1 MYPSKTIHTD
11 GIRAGLMVSTF
22 PASFESRSTFLET
35 SFGFGQVGGSALILH
50 PRFLFG
56 ALEPSAYN
64 EYKTANT
71 ARALSA
77 YKVMSEM
84 MITNSLVKIKDH
96 PPFAPELEAPVL
108 LNPLARV
115 TCDKT
120 GELTFPP
127 RLTTAP
133 TPDLANLSIVKEIL
147 KKTGD
152 TAGVGVDQELI
163 SSFPAHNQTFV
174 TRNFTNKEV
183 AYCNA
188 QPNPT
193 ASFAARWAGKE
204 AVFKSLGVASK
215 GAGASLRDIEILP
228 DESGVP
234 QVYLHDDAKAAAE
247 GKNIAHVHI
256 SLSHSDTV
264 AIAFAQATF

>member
-11 GIRAGLMVSTF
+11 GIRAGLMVGTF
-22 PASFESRSTFLET
+22 PAFFECRSLFLET
-35 SFGFGQVGGSALILH
+35 SFGFGQVGGSALVLH

-64 EYKTANT
+64 EYKKANG

-84 MITNSLVKIKDH
+84 MITNSLVKVKDH
-96 PPFAPELEAPVL
+96 PPFIPELEAPVL

-120 GELTFPP
+120 GDLSFPP
-127 RLTTAP
+127 KLTAAP
-133 TPDLANLSIVKEIL
+133 KSDLANLSIIKETL
-147 KKTGD
+147 KKAGD
-152 TAGVGVDQELI
+152 IAGVGVDQELI
-163 SSFPAHNQTFV
+163 SSFPSHNPTFV

-215 GAGASLRDIEILP
+215 GAGASMKDIEILP
-228 DESGVP
+228 DDSGVP
-234 QVYLHDDAKAAAE
+234 QVHLHDDAKAAAE
-247 GKNIAHVHI
+247 VKNIGHVHI

>member
-22 PASFESRSTFLET
+22 PASFESRSIFLET

-64 EYKTANT
+64 EYKKANS

-96 PPFAPELEAPVL
+96 PPFTPELEAPVL

-127 RLTTAP
+127 KLTTAP
-133 TPDLANLSIVKEIL
+133 TSDLANLSIIKEIL

-174 TRNFTNKEV
+174 TRNFTDKEV

>member
-1 MYPSKTIHTD
+1 
-11 GIRAGLMVSTF
+11 
-22 PASFESRSTFLET
+22 
-35 SFGFGQVGGSALILH
+35 
-50 PRFLFG
+50 
-56 ALEPSAYN
+56 
-64 EYKTANT
+64 
-71 ARALSA
+71 
-77 YKVMSEM
+77 MSEM

-96 PPFAPELEAPVL
+96 PPFTPELEAPVL

-115 TCDKT
+115 TRDNA
-120 GELTFPP
+120 GELSFPP
-127 RLTTAP
+127 KLTSAP
-133 TPDLANLSIVKEIL
+133 TPDLANLSIIKETL

-163 SSFPAHNQTFV
+163 SSFPSHNSTFV
-174 TRNFTNKEV
+174 TRNFTDEEIS
-183 AYCNA
+183 YCNV

-215 GAGASLRDIEILP
+215 GAGASMRDIEILP

-234 QVYLHDDAKAAAE
+234 QVHLHGDAKAAAD
-247 GKNIAHVHI
+247 GKNISHVHI